1 MEQTN
6 TQTQKTNRKAVYT
19 IVSRGEG
26 KQDFWLQIGVAF
38 VNKDGSYNV
47 KLDALPVNG
56 SMHIRDVSEKQ
67 S

>member
-1 MEQTN
+1 MEQT
-6 TQTQKTNRKAVYT
+6 TQTQKANRKAVYT

-38 VNKDGSYNV
+38 VNRDGSLNV

-56 SMHIRDVSEKQ
+56 AMHIRDVSEKQ